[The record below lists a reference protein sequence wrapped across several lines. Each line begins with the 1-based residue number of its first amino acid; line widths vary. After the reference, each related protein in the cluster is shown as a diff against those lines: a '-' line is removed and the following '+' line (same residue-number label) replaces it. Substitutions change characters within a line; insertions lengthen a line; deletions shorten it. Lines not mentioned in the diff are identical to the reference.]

1 MATML
6 ARKNKDLREN
16 LIKLILKQ
24 KDRWVLEKKSI
35 GSVEW

>member
-1 MATML
+1 ML

-24 KDRWVLEKKSI
+24 KDHWVLEKKSI